1 MSDLKVTADH
11 LRRDA
16 YLYIRQSTLRQV
28 AENGESTQRQYAL
41 RHRAVAA
48 GWPTERIRVID
59 CDLGKSGSSAV
70 ARDGFQELVS
80 EVALAKAGIVMG
92 LEVSRLARNSADW
105 HRLLE
110 LCALTNTLI
119 LDEDGVYDP
128 ASFNDRLLLGLK
140 GTMSEAELHFLK
152 ARMRGGQL
160 NKASRGELK
169 IGPPVGLVYLSD
181 DTLALDP
188 DAEVQAALRM
198 VFATFERLGSATRT
212 VRFFLEKGILFP
224 RRLRKGPHKG
234 ELLWAPPQH
243 ARILQVLHNPRYA
256 GAFVYGRT
264 RARPRPDGGVSQIKV
279 AMAEWRVVVPD
290 MHPGYIDWEAF
301 KTNQKRLSDN
311 AQAYGIQRH
320 AGPVREGS
328 ALLQGRV
335 LCGLCGARMGVHY
348 SQEHGQPMP
357 TYVCQ
362 QDALRRGGKVCQS
375 VPGKVVDPAVGELL
389 VELMTPMTIEVTLAV
404 QRELE
409 ARATETDRLRQQHV
423 ERTRHDC
430 DLARRRYMTV
440 DPDNRL
446 VANTL
451 EAEWNEKL
459 RLHTDVVENYE
470 RHSAEDAIALDLQMQ
485 QRIGAL
491 ANEFPRI
498 WNDPRVDMRERK
510 RIFRLLVTDV
520 TLIKTEAITVN
531 VRLSGG
537 ATRTLTRER
546 PLPIAQIRKVKPDL
560 VAEVDRLLDLHCDRE
575 IAQILNE
582 RGHRTWEGKTY
593 NLKKVAFIRAAYSL
607 SSRRERL
614 RDRGML
620 TTREVAEHF
629 AIAETTVHQWG
640 RQGLI
645 SKVCCDNLSRGL
657 WDIPPDL
664 KITRGRPGR
673 NAIPAHSATVTVAST
688 EQDSV

>member
-1 MSDLKVTADH
+1 MPDLKVTADH

-41 RHRAVAA
+41 RHRAIAA
-48 GWPTERIRVID
+48 GWPTERIHVID
-59 CDLGKSGSSAV
+59 CDQGKSGASAV

-80 EVALAKAGIVMG
+80 EVGLAKAGIVMG

-110 LCALTNTLI
+110 LCALTSTLI
-119 LDEDGVYDP
+119 LDEDGIYDP

-160 NKASRGELK
+160 NKARRGELK

-181 DTLALDP
+181 STLALDP

-212 VRFFLEKGILFP
+212 VKFFLDEGILFP

-234 ELLWAPPQH
+234 ELIWAPPQH
-243 ARILQVLHNPRYA
+243 ARILQILHNPRYA

-264 RARPRPDGGVSQIKV
+264 RGRPRPGGGVSQIKV

-290 MHPGYIDWEAF
+290 MHPGYIDWECF
-301 KTNQKRLSDN
+301 KANQQRLTDN
-311 AQAYGIQRH
+311 AQAYGMQRH
-320 AGPVREGS
+320 SGPVREGS

-335 LCGLCGARMGVHY
+335 LCGLCGGRMGVHY
-348 SQEHGQPMP
+348 SQEHGQSVP
-357 TYVCQ
+357 TYICQ
-362 QDALRRGGKVCQS
+362 ETATRRGGKACQS
-375 VPGKVVDPAVGELL
+375 VPGKVVDPAVGALL
-389 VELMTPMTIEVTLAV
+389 VELMTPLTLEVTLAV

-409 ARATETDRLRQQHV
+409 ARVTETDRLRRQHI

-430 DLARRRYMTV
+430 DLARRRYMKV

-446 VANTL
+446 VADTL

-470 RHSAEDAIALDLQMQ
+470 RRSAEDAVTLNTEIQ
-485 QRIGAL
+485 QRIRAL
-491 ANEFPRI
+491 ANEFPRV
-498 WNDPRVDMRERK
+498 WNNPRVDMRERK
-510 RIFRLLVTDV
+510 RIFRLLVADV
-520 TLIKTEAITVN
+520 TLIKAEMITVN

-537 ATRTLTRER
+537 TTRTLALER
-546 PLPIAQIRKVKPDL
+546 PLPIAQIRKCKPDL
-560 VAEVDRLLDLHCDRE
+560 VAEVDRLLDRHCDRE
-575 IAQILNE
+575 IADILNG
-582 RGHRTWEGKTY
+582 RGQRTWEGKPF
-593 NLKKVAFIRAAYSL
+593 NLKKIASLRAAYNL
-607 SSRRERL
+607 PSRHQRL
-614 RDRGML
+614 RNRGML
-620 TTREVAEHF
+620 TTQEVAEHF
-629 AIAETTVHQWG
+629 AIAATTVQQWG

-645 SKVCCDNLSRGL
+645 TKVFSDNLSRGL

-664 KITRGRPGR
+664 EIIRGRPGP
-673 NAIPAHSATVTVAST
+673 NAIAARRVSVTVPST
-688 EQDSV
+688 EQDSL